1 MSTRPTYRESECKV
15 KELEME
21 REFFQEAISAVSHF
35 YYAIDADAIELQG
48 DHFNQP
54 VCYSW
59 THKRSTPSIGRLQL
73 AQRELKA
80 AAVCLRATFNE

>member
-21 REFFQEAISAVSHF
+21 REFCQEAISAVSHF

-73 AQRELKA
+73 TQRELKA
-80 AAVCLRATFNE
+80 TAVCLRATFNE

>member
-35 YYAIDADAIELQG
+35 YYAIDAEAIELQG

-54 VCYSW
+54 VCYSR
-59 THKRSTPSIGRLQL
+59 THKRSTPSIGRL
-73 AQRELKA
+73 
-80 AAVCLRATFNE
+80 